1 MESTSSFNDDMPVE
15 KILDAELAIE
25 PKTDASYA
33 EGGSGNSVSL
43 DTSSCIVLSYLMAE
57 DAKLR

>member
-1 MESTSSFNDDMPVE
+1 MPVE

-43 DTSSCIVLSYLMAE
+43 DTSSFVVLSYLMAE